1 MTLAIMAG
9 AVLAVLLAIAG
20 LAEFATHS
28 AERREVGIAARQGSE
43 TEVTRGSGIA
53 RLSRWFNRTR
63 IGRWLEHELTMA
75 GFRYPP
81 IVVFVIFLVV
91 TVTVPY
97 VLARLLAPLFG
108 VVGLVGGY
116 VLLRTWL
123 KRARERRREKFV
135 QQIPEL
141 ARILSNATNAGLS
154 IATAWAVAE
163 AEMAEPARSEIQRLN
178 SAVRFGA
185 PLEEAM
191 LQLNDRLPS
200 REVRVLMS
208 TMVVSARSGGSLVKA
223 LRDISFTLDDRKE
236 VRREVRTTLAQARS
250 TSVLVAVLGRR
261 DPADAEHDPARDGRA
276 DDPEHRRADRAGG
289 RLRPVRHRLP
299 GHPAD
304 DEGGAVMN
312 QFSTLWPALGAT
324 GALLVFLLGLRMART
339 SPRDYLDAAD
349 LILLQ
354 EERRREARLSP
365 VNRLAG
371 RFAPRLRRL
380 IGTAGVRYL
389 QQLIDT
395 AGPTRRRQ
403 RRQPVAVGLLVGPAA
418 RPGRRAVHPPGS
430 AAGGG

>member
-9 AVLAVLLAIAG
+9 AVLAVVLAITG

-81 IVVFVIFLVV
+81 IVVFAIFLVV

-97 VLARLLAPLFG
+97 VLARVLAPLFG

-191 LQLNDRLPS
+191 LQMNDRLPS

-236 VRREVRTTLAQARS
+236 VRREIRTTLAQARS
-250 TSVLVAVLGRR
+250 TSVLVALLGV
-261 DPADAEHDPARDGRA
+261 GI
-276 DDPEHRRADRAGG
+276 
-289 RLRPVRHRLP
+289 LLMLNTIRPGTVDLMTRNIV
-299 GHPAD
+299 G
-304 DEGGAVMN
+304 
-312 QFSTLWPALGAT
+312 QIALILGFGLFAT
-324 GALLVFLLGLRMART
+324 GFLVIQRM
-339 SPRDYLDAAD
+339 
-349 LILLQ
+349 
-354 EERRREARLSP
+354 
-365 VNRLAG
+365 
-371 RFAPRLRRL
+371 
-380 IGTAGVRYL
+380 
-389 QQLIDT
+389 
-395 AGPTRRRQ
+395 TR
-403 RRQPVAVGLLVGPAA
+403 VE
-418 RPGRRAVHPPGS
+418 H
-430 AAGGG
+430 

>member
-1 MTLAIMAG
+1 MTLAILAG
-9 AVLAVLLAIAG
+9 SVLAVVLAVAG

-28 AERREVGIAARQGSE
+28 AEHREVGVATRQGSE
-43 TEVTRGSGIA
+43 TEVTGGSNLA
-53 RLSRWFNRTR
+53 RVSRRFNRTR
-63 IGRWLEHELTMA
+63 IGRWLERELTLA

-81 IVVFVIFLVV
+81 IVVFAIFLVV

-97 VLARLLAPLFG
+97 VLAQLLAPLFG
-108 VVGLVGGY
+108 VIGLVGGY

-123 KRARERRREKFV
+123 QRARERRREKFV

-250 TSVLVAVLGRR
+250 TSVLVA
-261 DPADAEHDPARDGRA
+261 
-276 DDPEHRRADRAGG
+276 
-289 RLRPVRHRLP
+289 
-299 GHPAD
+299 
-304 DEGGAVMN
+304 
-312 QFSTLWPALGAT
+312 
-324 GALLVFLLGLRMART
+324 LLGVGILLMLNTIRPGTVELMTRNIVGQIA
-339 SPRDYLDAAD
+339 
-349 LILLQ
+349 LIL
-354 EERRREARLSP
+354 
-365 VNRLAG
+365 G
-371 RFAPRLRRL
+371 F
-380 IGTAGVRYL
+380 
-389 QQLIDT
+389 
-395 AGPTRRRQ
+395 
-403 RRQPVAVGLLVGPAA
+403 GLF
-418 RPGRRAVHPPGS
+418 
-430 AAGGG
+430 AAGFLVIQRMTRVEH